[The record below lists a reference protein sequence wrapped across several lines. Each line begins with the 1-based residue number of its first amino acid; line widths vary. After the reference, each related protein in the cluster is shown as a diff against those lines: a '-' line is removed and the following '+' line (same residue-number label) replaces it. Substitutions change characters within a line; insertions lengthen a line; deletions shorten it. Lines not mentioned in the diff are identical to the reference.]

1 MQRQGHSLDGTS
13 VSPDLAQ
20 SRQPDGVGQNH
31 RRTLFSC
38 GNIIPELT
46 MARDSLEPRCLTSR
60 LDAVQTVKVLSAHLA
75 KLVTIQFI
83 FSRLFK
89 QQVPLSDLFCSKIVD
104 FK

>member
-13 VSPDLAQ
+13 VSSDLAQ

-31 RRTLFSC
+31 LFSC

-60 LDAVQTVKVLSAHLA
+60 LDAVQTVKVPSAHLA

-89 QQVPLSDLFCSKIVD
+89 QQRTIK
-104 FK
+104 